1 MERVWCTTTGKLS
14 VISLARHPITAVG
27 CTIGMELDE
36 CGGAAKEAEMHAL
49 FWTGLVVLALGILA
63 YIVVKAA
70 IWLAVILFIA
80 GVILMIWGA
89 TKVKKAV

>member
-1 MERVWCTTTGKLS
+1 VVHSNGETKRHFPDTAPDCGGGDGTT
-14 VISLARHPITAVG
+14 
-27 CTIGMELDE
+27 GMELDE
-36 CGGAAKEAEMHAL
+36 CGGAAEEAEMHGL

-70 IWLAVILFIA
+70 IWLAVILFIG

>member
-1 MERVWCTTTGKLS
+1 MVHSKGETKRHFPTTAPDCCG
-14 VISLARHPITAVG
+14 G
-27 CTIGMELDE
+27 DGTIGMELDE
-36 CGGAAKEAEMHAL
+36 CNAGAKEAEMHVL

-63 YIVVKAA
+63 YVVVKAA
-70 IWLAVILFIA
+70 IWLAVILFIG

>member
-1 MERVWCTTTGKLS
+1 
-14 VISLARHPITAVG
+14 
-27 CTIGMELDE
+27 
-36 CGGAAKEAEMHAL
+36 MHVL

-89 TKVKKAV
+89 AKVKKAV